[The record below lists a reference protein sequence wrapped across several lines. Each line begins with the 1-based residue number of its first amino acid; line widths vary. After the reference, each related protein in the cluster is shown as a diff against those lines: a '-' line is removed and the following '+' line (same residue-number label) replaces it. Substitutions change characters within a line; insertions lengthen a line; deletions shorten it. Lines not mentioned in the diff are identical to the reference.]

1 MRRHKRFPLGT
12 SVNRRFVTRISIPF
26 PKGIY
31 NIAYNL
37 SSQAFFFLDI
47 SKKAVFLPPIPI
59 GVPYL
64 PTQIERQAEIKP
76 FAPDTDNAETGN
88 RVPHH
93 SSIDLLN
100 Y

>member
-1 MRRHKRFPLGT
+1 M
-12 SVNRRFVTRISIPF
+12 
-26 PKGIY
+26 
-31 NIAYNL
+31 
-37 SSQAFFFLDI
+37 
-47 SKKAVFLPPIPI
+47 KKAVFLPPIPI
-59 GVPYL
+59 GVPFPL
-64 PTQIERQAEIKP
+64 RRNERQAEIKP

>member
-1 MRRHKRFPLGT
+1 MSLFL
-12 SVNRRFVTRISIPF
+12 FV
-26 PKGIY
+26 
-31 NIAYNL
+31 
-37 SSQAFFFLDI
+37 

-59 GVPYL
+59 GVPYSRK
-64 PTQIERQAEIKP
+64 QIERQAEIKP

-88 RVPHH
+88 RVPPH

>member
-1 MRRHKRFPLGT
+1 MLWWQQ
-12 SVNRRFVTRISIPF
+12 FVGICVILLVFKSIEIPF
-26 PKGIY
+26 G
-31 NIAYNL
+31 NL
-37 SSQAFFFLDI
+37 FSLDI